1 MAPSRVLEFPIEG
14 YSEQPRSLTGESYG
28 AGVGSGSGPCTMPL
42 SEPIRNRIEVVRTA
56 EGVVEE
62 PVRGRV

>member
-1 MAPSRVLEFPIEG
+1 MAPSRVLGFPIEG

-42 SEPIRNRIEVVRTA
+42 SESIRNRIEVARAVQ
-56 EGVVEE
+56 GLVEE